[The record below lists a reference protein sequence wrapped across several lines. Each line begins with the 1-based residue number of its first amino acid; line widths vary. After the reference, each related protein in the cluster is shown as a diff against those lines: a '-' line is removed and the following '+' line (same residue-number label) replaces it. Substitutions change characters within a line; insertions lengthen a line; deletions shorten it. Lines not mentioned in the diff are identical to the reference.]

1 MDAENEFVKRVRSGE
16 RVRCAL
22 VAGPGG
28 FGKSTLADR
37 VVEQLA
43 VSEIGAT
50 YLTGSAGV
58 SIEAIED
65 PDRHDVLIVDEADS
79 VDPAVLTALRVEALK
94 PSSATSLLVLARR
107 ATAVPELA
115 ELAALADRDDFSARL
130 SPMSSDVLQGQ
141 VASSADGMA
150 AQVGELTGAIP
161 LWVDRLCGGWSAT
174 DSWPQGQVSSA
185 DELPDRFVDT
195 VEVQLARLSVEQRM
209 DLAERSLSSIAGVDP
224 SSPRKARPLVDAGL
238 ANGDGS
244 IPLGVAFAV
253 QSVITQDEL
262 DAATRAVGCELVQT
276 DPGLAVGLLDG
287 SNTALSWTAA
297 ALAASG
303 QIDRASKV
311 LDRIANDGA
320 LDGAALGAAAQVA
333 AMEAR
338 WGEAARLASE
348 IDEHPYWS
356 EAKTAAVAQLY
367 ATLDLNNGPLADAGQ
382 VPTSPESMASFLA
395 GAISAMSLT
404 MSPETDSTALAQQ
417 LRELTR
423 QAPNQQPMLDVAV
436 TGTELAALAALV
448 SGDFEVARTLM
459 KRSPEAAGRS
469 DMNAALQRWI
479 SLRAGDVSALDDAP
493 EPDENDLFL
502 PGVLRLAGEVMSS
515 RRSGEIAKQA
525 DVLQAIVELGSVLS
539 VDLVTFD
546 ALCELH
552 LGAHRLDARREA
564 REIAAGLDEFVSRLG
579 SPVLWDV
586 RRLWNQ
592 LESAI
597 AAGDA
602 AAVADAAKAL
612 TDRDGA
618 AEAAPSLVAAAIEWA
633 AVFDGSS
640 KPDDLHVA
648 LGGLESSG
656 YLWEAAALAGQAAIR
671 TTDGAHAKELLQRG
685 REFRQATPTAKPT
698 SPAGLS
704 EREIEIGL
712 LVLAGHSYK
721 EIGATCFISPKTV
734 EHHIAHI
741 RQKLSAVGVSRAEF
755 RAALEADLA
764 E

>member
-28 FGKSTLADR
+28 FGKSALADR
-37 VVEQLA
+37 IIEQLA

-50 YLTGSAGV
+50 YLVGSAGV
-58 SIEAIED
+58 SLDSLED
-65 PDRHDVLIVDEADS
+65 PDRYDVLILDDAEAA
-79 VDPAVLTALRVEALK
+79 DPEVLTALRVEALK
-94 PSSATSLLVLARR
+94 PSSSTSLLVLARS
-107 ATAVPELA
+107 ATGVSELA
-115 ELAALADRDDFSARL
+115 ELAALADRDDFSLRL
-130 SPMSSDVLQGQ
+130 STMEHDVLLSH
-141 VASSADGMA
+141 VASGSEAMVSL
-150 AQVGELTGAIP
+150 VGELTGAIP
-161 LWVDRLCGGWSAT
+161 LWVDRLTAGWNT
-174 DSWPQGQVSSA
+174 TGSWPEGSVSSA

-195 VEVQLARLSVEQRM
+195 VEVHLARLSAEQRM

-224 SSPRKARPLVDAGL
+224 SSPRRARPLVEAGL
-238 ANGDGS
+238 ANSDGS

-253 QSVITQDEL
+253 QSVIAQDEL
-262 DAATRAVGCELVQT
+262 DAATSAVGCELVQT
-276 DPGLAVGLLDG
+276 DPTLAVGLLDG
-287 SNTALSWTAA
+287 SNAALSWTAA

-311 LDRIANDGA
+311 LDRIASDGE

-338 WGEAARLASE
+338 WGEAARLAGE
-348 IDEHPYWS
+348 IDDHPYWS
-356 EAKTAAVAQLY
+356 EAKTAAVAKLY
-367 ATLDLNNGPLADAGQ
+367 TTLDLSNGPLDDA
-382 VPTSPESMASFLA
+382 PESMSPESMSSFLA
-395 GAISAMSLT
+395 GAVSAMALT
-404 MSPETDSTALAQQ
+404 MGSDVDSTTLAQQ

-423 QAPNQQPMLDVAV
+423 QAPNQQPMLDIAV

-459 KRSPEAAGRS
+459 TRSPEAAGRS

-479 SLRAGDVSALDDAP
+479 ALRSGDVSALDEAP
-493 EPDENDLFL
+493 DVDENDLFL

-564 REIAAGLDEFVSRLG
+564 REIAEGLDEFVARLG

-612 TDRDGA
+612 AGRDGA
-618 AEAAPSLVAAAIEWA
+618 VAVAPSLVAAAIEWA
-633 AVFDGSS
+633 AVFNGSS
-640 KPDDLHVA
+640 KPDDLHLA
-648 LGGLESSG
+648 LGGLESAG

-671 TTDGAHAKELLQRG
+671 TADGAHAKELLQRG